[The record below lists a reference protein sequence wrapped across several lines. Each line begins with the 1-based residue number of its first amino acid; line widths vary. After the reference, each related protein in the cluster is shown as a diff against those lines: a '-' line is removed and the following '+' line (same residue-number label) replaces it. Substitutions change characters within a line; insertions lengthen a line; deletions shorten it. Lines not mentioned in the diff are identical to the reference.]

1 MDPTTGLWGT
11 VCDDGWDG
19 ADARVVCRQLGH
31 GDDHGRRAY
40 TFGIFGG
47 TAGAEQ
53 VRLAGGNGYEGRVE
67 ILHDGVWGT
76 VCDDLW
82 DADDAR
88 VVCRQLGLSG
98 DTPHQSA
105 AFGSGSGPIWLDN
118 VGCSGSED
126 TLGSCS
132 TGEGGWGSH
141 NCGHT
146 EDAGVTCDP
155 PAPSS
160 DAEGDAGSGVGMV
173 PPPPSPPP
181 PPPPLPP
188 PPPPPLPI
196 LLSYVACDGGEASLQ
211 ECGHE
216 GWGRHTC
223 SHREDAGVE
232 CGPPFDALLLLPLLL
247 FFYGAFAVVE
257 LFFPLF
263 ATAASSKGGRLGG
276 VAAGRLQLPREHP
289 KA

>member
-1 MDPTTGLWGT
+1 MDPATGLWGT

-19 ADARVVCRQLGH
+19 AAARVVCRQLGH

-118 VGCSGSED
+118 VGCSGS
-126 TLGSCS
+126 
-132 TGEGGWGSH
+132 
-141 NCGHT
+141 
-146 EDAGVTCDP
+146 
-155 PAPSS
+155 
-160 DAEGDAGSGVGMV
+160 
-173 PPPPSPPP
+173 
-181 PPPPLPP
+181 
-188 PPPPPLPI
+188 
-196 LLSYVACDGGEASLQ
+196 
-211 ECGHE
+211 
-216 GWGRHTC
+216 
-223 SHREDAGVE
+223 
-232 CGPPFDALLLLPLLL
+232 
-247 FFYGAFAVVE
+247 
-257 LFFPLF
+257 
-263 ATAASSKGGRLGG
+263 
-276 VAAGRLQLPREHP
+276 
-289 KA
+289 